1 MKKPSNL
8 NLKDPITKKRNKGIQ
23 SDYEVRKQ
31 KYAELKELRQKLKQ
45 KKTDK
50 IDDAKKERQR
60 LIEKKKRKEINDL
73 KSGQYQVVI
82 SILF

>member
-8 NLKDPITKKRNKGIQ
+8 NLKEPITKKRNKGIT
-23 SDYEVRKQ
+23 SDFEVRKQ

-45 KKTDK
+45 KKSDK

-73 KSGQYQVVI
+73 KSGQYQVVK
-82 SILF
+82 